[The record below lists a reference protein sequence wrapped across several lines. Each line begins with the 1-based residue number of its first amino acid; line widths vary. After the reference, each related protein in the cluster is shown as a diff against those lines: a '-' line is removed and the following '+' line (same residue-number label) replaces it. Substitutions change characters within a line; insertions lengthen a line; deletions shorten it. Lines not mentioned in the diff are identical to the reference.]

1 MEISSFGKRKAF
13 IISPRIRVQDI
24 QCQRCTFFIQT
35 PHNTHHPAITVRL
48 ILRTRPVLTT
58 IHFYISRNRF
68 KVIKQTLMTYAGRSI
83 KGCIL
88 ATVFIPIGR
97 DSYITGE
104 MYACT
109 LIHFPASHKVRTNRP
124 PLRVTFV
131 SRRRVL
137 ITCRQILFL
146 INGRKIS
153 VPVQIIVH
161 TSGQGE
167 FLTEFMSHIHSYRIV
182 DIILV
187 RTILVS
193 VGRLCDKRK
202 IISVFTKIIHLP
214 LEILLLVIPVSYRCI
229 CQPGF
234 IQFILSLQVEYI
246 FLFS

>member
-1 MEISSFGKRKAF
+1 MYT
-13 IISPRIRVQDI
+13 
-24 QCQRCTFFIQT
+24 CTFI
-35 PHNTHHPAITVRL
+35 
-48 ILRTRPVLTT
+48 
-58 IHFYISRNRF
+58 Y
-68 KVIKQTLMTYAGRSI
+68 
-83 KGCIL
+83 
-88 ATVFIPIGR
+88 
-97 DSYITGE
+97 
-104 MYACT
+104 
-109 LIHFPASHKVRTNRP
+109 FPASHEVRTNRP
-124 PLRVTFV
+124 PLRITFV

>member
-1 MEISSFGKRKAF
+1 MPGGASKDAFWLLFSFLLGEIPNTGKMYT
-13 IISPRIRVQDI
+13 
-24 QCQRCTFFIQT
+24 CTFI
-35 PHNTHHPAITVRL
+35 
-48 ILRTRPVLTT
+48 
-58 IHFYISRNRF
+58 Y
-68 KVIKQTLMTYAGRSI
+68 
-83 KGCIL
+83 
-88 ATVFIPIGR
+88 
-97 DSYITGE
+97 
-104 MYACT
+104 
-109 LIHFPASHKVRTNRP
+109 FPASHEVRTNRP